1 LIHPAPRRKNIK
13 KKRKIIEAASRLF
26 AEQGYDGTTTVQIVK
41 EAGATEPL
49 LYYHFKD
56 KEDLFTSILV
66 SSFDRIF
73 KKLDNLGDE
82 ASTSF
87 QKIEQLISVHFEIV
101 EEMPYELVLA
111 INTCPAK
118 LKDPNH
124 VCSEN
129 VKLWRDR
136 IKTYLT
142 GCLND
147 GIRSGEF
154 INVPVQET
162 VNMLIALIN
171 GLIRQQVHKMDNLN
185 GVKNAAV
192 AFCKRSLI
200 KDSE

>member
-1 LIHPAPRRKNIK
+1 MIHSVPGRKNIK

-56 KEDLFTSILV
+56 KEDLFTTILM
-66 SSFDRIF
+66 SAFEQIF

-87 QKIEQLISVHFEIV
+87 GRLEQLISIHFEIV

-118 LKDPNH
+118 LKDPDH

-129 VKLWRDR
+129 VKRWRDR
-136 IKTYLT
+136 IKSYLT
-142 GCLND
+142 DCLEK
-147 GIRSGEF
+147 GVESGEF
-154 INVPVQET
+154 IDVPIQET

-171 GLIRQQVHKMDNLN
+171 GLIRQQVQKMDNLN
-185 GVKNAAV
+185 GVKDAAV
-192 AFCKRSLI
+192 AFCRRSLL
-200 KDSE
+200 KQ

>member
-1 LIHPAPRRKNIK
+1 MIHPVPGRKNIK

-56 KEDLFTSILV
+56 KEDLFTTILM
-66 SSFDRIF
+66 SAFEQIF

-87 QKIEQLISVHFEIV
+87 GRLEQLISIHFEIV

-118 LKDPNH
+118 LKDPDH

-129 VKLWRDR
+129 VKRWRDR
-136 IKTYLT
+136 IKSYLT
-142 GCLND
+142 DCLEK
-147 GIRSGEF
+147 GVESGEF
-154 INVPVQET
+154 IDVPVQET

-171 GLIRQQVHKMDNLN
+171 GLIRQQVRKMDNLN
-185 GVKNAAV
+185 GVKDAAV
-192 AFCKRSLI
+192 AFCRRSLL
-200 KDSE
+200 KQ